1 MKVTNDLSKNMLP
14 LFYQTH
20 LQQHLT
26 RAQFLVLSIL
36 LDLLQSQRQVKLERL
51 ASAFPYPITTESRRR
66 KLQRFLD
73 LPKLTIGQIWYPL
86 ITYWLTTYCQAGETL
101 SIVIA
106 RTQWGSINILT
117 IALVWNKRAIPL
129 FWSLLPKLG
138 SSNVAE
144 QIGALVAIL
153 PLLKDYQVVVLG
165 DREFCSV
172 ELANWLR
179 QKRLHFC
186 LRLKRTL
193 CIETKPQIWEPL
205 KEVGLIPGISIYF
218 AGVKVRKTQPL
229 EGFNVAC
236 KWKRKYR
243 GVSVKEGWFIL
254 TNLGS
259 LTSAIAAYQKRMGI
273 EEMFRDYK
281 SGGYCLEGTGLKGQR
296 LMVLILLIALAYSSA
311 IVQGTT
317 LKMKEVK
324 KYIVRDNE
332 PKRKYYRRSTF
343 GSGLDSQEWLTYLEK
358 YAGEVQELM
367 TLTPTKRQ
375 FYQRG
380 MRAISQIQSRS

>member
-1 MKVTNDLSKNMLP
+1 MLP

-73 LPKLTIGQIWYPL
+73 LPKLTIGQIWYLL

-380 MRAISQIQSRS
+380 MRATSKI